1 MMAGDEEQQHHTA
14 TSSTLHSSLPL
25 FLL

>member
-1 MMAGDEEQQHHTA
+1 MAGDEEQQHHTA